1 MNLEIRL
8 KVLPLLYGY
17 SDRHNQGERRAGAT
31 QAGDGRAWRG
41 KEVRSRRREEFRATF
56 GKTVAFLD
64 MIGVREK
71 LEEILGDIEVA
82 DSPATISKLKGKLD
96 VIMKYVN
103 VFKAASD
110 SINRTE
116 KTIIKEQR
124 VEETES
130 GMSGDTG
137 NIEIIEK
144 IDYDTIAGAVKR

>member
-1 MNLEIRL
+1 MGTAIDII
-8 KVLPLLYGY
+8 K
-17 SDRHNQGERRAGAT
+17 
-31 QAGDGRAWRG
+31 G
-41 KEVRSRRREEFRATF
+41 KEERALRRQELEERGEIKKYEVDETVREEFRATF

-124 VEETES
+124 GEETES
-130 GMSGDTG
+130 VMSGDTG

>member
-1 MNLEIRL
+1 MGTAIDII
-8 KVLPLLYGY
+8 K
-17 SDRHNQGERRAGAT
+17 
-31 QAGDGRAWRG
+31 G
-41 KEVRSRRREEFRATF
+41 KEERALRRQGMEERGEIKKYEVDDKVREEFRATF

-124 VEETES
+124 GEETES
-130 GMSGDTG
+130 GMIGDTG

-144 IDYDTIAGAVKR
+144 IEYDTIAGAVKR

>member
-1 MNLEIRL
+1 MGTAIDII
-8 KVLPLLYGY
+8 K
-17 SDRHNQGERRAGAT
+17 
-31 QAGDGRAWRG
+31 G
-41 KEVRSRRREEFRATF
+41 KEERELRRQGMDERGEIKKYEVDDKVREEFRATF

>member
-1 MNLEIRL
+1 MGTAIDII
-8 KVLPLLYGY
+8 K
-17 SDRHNQGERRAGAT
+17 
-31 QAGDGRAWRG
+31 G
-41 KEVRSRRREEFRATF
+41 KEERALRRQGMEERGEVKKYEVDEKIREEFRATF

-130 GMSGDTG
+130 VMSGDTG

>member
-1 MNLEIRL
+1 MGTAIDII
-8 KVLPLLYGY
+8 K
-17 SDRHNQGERRAGAT
+17 
-31 QAGDGRAWRG
+31 G
-41 KEVRSRRREEFRATF
+41 KEERELRRQGMDERGEIKKYEVDDKVREEFRSTF

-124 VEETES
+124 GEETES
-130 GMSGDTG
+130 VMSGETG
-137 NIEIIEK
+137 NIEIIDK

>member
-1 MNLEIRL
+1 MGTAIDII
-8 KVLPLLYGY
+8 K
-17 SDRHNQGERRAGAT
+17 
-31 QAGDGRAWRG
+31 G
-41 KEVRSRRREEFRATF
+41 KEERALRRQEMEERGEVKKYEVDDKVREEFRATF

-124 VEETES
+124 GEETES
-130 GMSGDTG
+130 VMSGDMG

>member
-1 MNLEIRL
+1 MGTAIDII
-8 KVLPLLYGY
+8 K
-17 SDRHNQGERRAGAT
+17 
-31 QAGDGRAWRG
+31 G
-41 KEVRSRRREEFRATF
+41 KEERELRRQGMEERGEVKKYEVDDKVREEFRATF

-130 GMSGDTG
+130 EMSGDTG

-144 IDYDTIAGAVKR
+144 IGYDTIAGAVKR

>member
-1 MNLEIRL
+1 MGTAIDII
-8 KVLPLLYGY
+8 K
-17 SDRHNQGERRAGAT
+17 
-31 QAGDGRAWRG
+31 G
-41 KEVRSRRREEFRATF
+41 KEERELRRQGMEERGEIKKYEVDDKVREEFRATF

-124 VEETES
+124 GEEPES

>member
-1 MNLEIRL
+1 MGTAIDII
-8 KVLPLLYGY
+8 K
-17 SDRHNQGERRAGAT
+17 
-31 QAGDGRAWRG
+31 G
-41 KEVRSRRREEFRATF
+41 KEERALRRRGMEERGELKKYEVDEGVREEFRATF

-124 VEETES
+124 GEETES
-130 GMSGDTG
+130 VMSGDTG

>member
-1 MNLEIRL
+1 MGTAIDII
-8 KVLPLLYGY
+8 K
-17 SDRHNQGERRAGAT
+17 
-31 QAGDGRAWRG
+31 G
-41 KEVRSRRREEFRATF
+41 KEERELRRQGMEERGEIKKYEVDEGVREEFRATF

-124 VEETES
+124 GEETES
-130 GMSGDTG
+130 VMSGDTG

>member
-1 MNLEIRL
+1 MGTAIDII
-8 KVLPLLYGY
+8 K
-17 SDRHNQGERRAGAT
+17 
-31 QAGDGRAWRG
+31 G
-41 KEVRSRRREEFRATF
+41 KEERALRRQGMDERGEIKKYEVDDKVREEFRGTF

-124 VEETES
+124 GEETES
-130 GMSGDTG
+130 VMSGDTG

>member
-1 MNLEIRL
+1 MGTAIDII
-8 KVLPLLYGY
+8 K
-17 SDRHNQGERRAGAT
+17 
-31 QAGDGRAWRG
+31 G
-41 KEVRSRRREEFRATF
+41 KEERALRRQGMEERGELKKYEVDDKVREEFRATF

-124 VEETES
+124 GEETES
-130 GMSGDTG
+130 VMSGDTG

>member
-1 MNLEIRL
+1 MGTAIDII
-8 KVLPLLYGY
+8 K
-17 SDRHNQGERRAGAT
+17 S
-31 QAGDGRAWRG
+31 
-41 KEVRSRRREEFRATF
+41 KESRELRREEIETRGELKKYEVDTKVREEFSSTF

-116 KTIIKEQR
+116 KTIIKER
-124 VEETES
+124 EVGEEGENRE
-130 GMSGDTG
+130 GIG
-137 NIEIIEK
+137 NIEVIEK

>member
-1 MNLEIRL
+1 MGTAIDII
-8 KVLPLLYGY
+8 K
-17 SDRHNQGERRAGAT
+17 
-31 QAGDGRAWRG
+31 G
-41 KEVRSRRREEFRATF
+41 KEERALRRQEMDERGEVKKYEVDDKVREEFRATF

-124 VEETES
+124 GEETES

>member
-1 MNLEIRL
+1 MGTAIDII
-8 KVLPLLYGY
+8 K
-17 SDRHNQGERRAGAT
+17 
-31 QAGDGRAWRG
+31 G
-41 KEVRSRRREEFRATF
+41 KEERALRRRGMDERGEIKKYEVDDKVREEFRATF

-124 VEETES
+124 GEETES
-130 GMSGDTG
+130 EMSGDTG
-137 NIEIIEK
+137 NIEIIDK

>member
-1 MNLEIRL
+1 MGTAIDII
-8 KVLPLLYGY
+8 K
-17 SDRHNQGERRAGAT
+17 
-31 QAGDGRAWRG
+31 G
-41 KEVRSRRREEFRATF
+41 KEERALRRQEMEERGEVKKYEVDDKVREEFRATF

-130 GMSGDTG
+130 VMSGDTG

>member
-1 MNLEIRL
+1 MGTAIDII
-8 KVLPLLYGY
+8 K
-17 SDRHNQGERRAGAT
+17 
-31 QAGDGRAWRG
+31 G
-41 KEVRSRRREEFRATF
+41 KEERALRRQEMEERGEVKKYEVDDNVREEFRAVF

-124 VEETES
+124 GEETES

>member
-1 MNLEIRL
+1 MGTAIDII
-8 KVLPLLYGY
+8 K
-17 SDRHNQGERRAGAT
+17 
-31 QAGDGRAWRG
+31 G
-41 KEVRSRRREEFRATF
+41 KEERALRRQGMEERGELKKYEVDDKVREEFSATF

-103 VFKAASD
+103 VFKTASD

-124 VEETES
+124 GEETES
-130 GMSGDTG
+130 EMSGDTG

>member
-1 MNLEIRL
+1 MGTAIDII
-8 KVLPLLYGY
+8 K
-17 SDRHNQGERRAGAT
+17 
-31 QAGDGRAWRG
+31 G
-41 KEVRSRRREEFRATF
+41 KEERELRRQEMEERGEIKKYEVDDKVREEFRATF

-130 GMSGDTG
+130 VMSGDMG

>member
-1 MNLEIRL
+1 MGTAIDII
-8 KVLPLLYGY
+8 K
-17 SDRHNQGERRAGAT
+17 
-31 QAGDGRAWRG
+31 G
-41 KEVRSRRREEFRATF
+41 KEERELRRQGMDERGEIKKYEVDDKVREEFRATF

-124 VEETES
+124 VLETEE
-130 GMSGDTG
+130 GQGLEMG

>member
-1 MNLEIRL
+1 MGTAIDII
-8 KVLPLLYGY
+8 K
-17 SDRHNQGERRAGAT
+17 
-31 QAGDGRAWRG
+31 G
-41 KEVRSRRREEFRATF
+41 KEERELRRQGMEDRGEIKKYEVDDKVREEFRATF

-124 VEETES
+124 VLET
-130 GMSGDTG
+130 GDGQGLEMG

-144 IDYDTIAGAVKR
+144 IEYDTIAGAVKR

>member
-1 MNLEIRL
+1 MGTAIDII
-8 KVLPLLYGY
+8 K
-17 SDRHNQGERRAGAT
+17 
-31 QAGDGRAWRG
+31 G
-41 KEVRSRRREEFRATF
+41 KEERELRRQGMEERGEIKKYEVDDKVREEFRATF

-110 SINRTE
+110 SINRSE

-124 VEETES
+124 GEETES

>member
-1 MNLEIRL
+1 MGTAIDII
-8 KVLPLLYGY
+8 K
-17 SDRHNQGERRAGAT
+17 
-31 QAGDGRAWRG
+31 G
-41 KEVRSRRREEFRATF
+41 KEERELRRQGMEERGEIKKYEVDEGVREEFRATF

-124 VEETES
+124 GEESES
-130 GMSGDTG
+130 VMSGDTG

>member
-1 MNLEIRL
+1 MGTAIDII
-8 KVLPLLYGY
+8 K
-17 SDRHNQGERRAGAT
+17 
-31 QAGDGRAWRG
+31 G
-41 KEVRSRRREEFRATF
+41 KEERALRRQGMDERGELKKYEVDDKVREEYRATF

-124 VEETES
+124 GEEPES
-130 GMSGDTG
+130 EMRGDTG

>member
-1 MNLEIRL
+1 MGTAIDII
-8 KVLPLLYGY
+8 K
-17 SDRHNQGERRAGAT
+17 
-31 QAGDGRAWRG
+31 G
-41 KEVRSRRREEFRATF
+41 KEERELRRQGMEERGEIKKYEVDDKVREEFRATF

-71 LEEILGDIEVA
+71 LEEILGDIEVS

-116 KTIIKEQR
+116 KTIIKEHR
-124 VEETES
+124 GEETES
-130 GMSGDTG
+130 VMSGDTG

>member
-1 MNLEIRL
+1 MGTAIDII
-8 KVLPLLYGY
+8 K
-17 SDRHNQGERRAGAT
+17 
-31 QAGDGRAWRG
+31 G
-41 KEVRSRRREEFRATF
+41 KEDRALRRQGMDDRGEVKKYEVDDKVREEFRATF

-124 VEETES
+124 GEETES
-130 GMSGDTG
+130 EMSGDTG
-137 NIEIIEK
+137 NIEIIDK

>member
-1 MNLEIRL
+1 MGTAIDII
-8 KVLPLLYGY
+8 K
-17 SDRHNQGERRAGAT
+17 
-31 QAGDGRAWRG
+31 G
-41 KEVRSRRREEFRATF
+41 KEERELRRQGMEERGEVKKYEVDDKVREEFRATF

-124 VEETES
+124 GEETES
-130 GMSGDTG
+130 EMSGDTG
-137 NIEIIEK
+137 NIEVIEK

>member
-1 MNLEIRL
+1 MGTAIDII
-8 KVLPLLYGY
+8 K
-17 SDRHNQGERRAGAT
+17 
-31 QAGDGRAWRG
+31 G
-41 KEVRSRRREEFRATF
+41 KEERALRRQEMEERGELKKYEVDDKVREEFRATF

-124 VEETES
+124 GEETES
-130 GMSGDTG
+130 VMSGDTG
-137 NIEIIEK
+137 NIEIIDK

>member
-1 MNLEIRL
+1 MGTAIDII
-8 KVLPLLYGY
+8 K
-17 SDRHNQGERRAGAT
+17 
-31 QAGDGRAWRG
+31 G
-41 KEVRSRRREEFRATF
+41 KEERALRRQGMEERGEVKKYEVDDKVREEFRATF

-82 DSPATISKLKGKLD
+82 DSPAMISKLKGKLD

-124 VEETES
+124 GEETES
-130 GMSGDTG
+130 EMSGDTG
-137 NIEIIEK
+137 NIEIIDK

>member
-1 MNLEIRL
+1 MGTAI
-8 KVLPLLYGY
+8 
-17 SDRHNQGERRAGAT
+17 DII
-31 QAGDGRAWRG
+31 RG
-41 KEVRSRRREEFRATF
+41 KEERALRRQGMEERGELKKYEVDEKVREEFRATF

-130 GMSGDTG
+130 VMSGDTG

>member
-1 MNLEIRL
+1 MGTAIDII
-8 KVLPLLYGY
+8 K
-17 SDRHNQGERRAGAT
+17 
-31 QAGDGRAWRG
+31 G
-41 KEVRSRRREEFRATF
+41 KEERALRRQGMEERGEIKKYEVDDKVREEFRATF

-124 VEETES
+124 GEETES
-130 GMSGDTG
+130 VMSWDTG

>member
-1 MNLEIRL
+1 MGTAIDII
-8 KVLPLLYGY
+8 K
-17 SDRHNQGERRAGAT
+17 
-31 QAGDGRAWRG
+31 G
-41 KEVRSRRREEFRATF
+41 KEERELRRQGMDERGEIKKYEVDDKVREDFRATF

-124 VEETES
+124 VEEAES
-130 GMSGDTG
+130 VMSGDTG

>member
-1 MNLEIRL
+1 MGTAIDII
-8 KVLPLLYGY
+8 K
-17 SDRHNQGERRAGAT
+17 
-31 QAGDGRAWRG
+31 G
-41 KEVRSRRREEFRATF
+41 KEERELRRQGMEERGEIKKYEVDDKVREEFRATF

-130 GMSGDTG
+130 EMGGDTG

>member
-1 MNLEIRL
+1 MGTAIDII
-8 KVLPLLYGY
+8 K
-17 SDRHNQGERRAGAT
+17 
-31 QAGDGRAWRG
+31 G
-41 KEVRSRRREEFRATF
+41 KEARELRRQGMEERGEIKKYEVDDKVREEFRATF

-124 VEETES
+124 GEETES
-130 GMSGDTG
+130 VMSGDMG

>member
-1 MNLEIRL
+1 MGTAIDII
-8 KVLPLLYGY
+8 K
-17 SDRHNQGERRAGAT
+17 
-31 QAGDGRAWRG
+31 G
-41 KEVRSRRREEFRATF
+41 KEERELRRQGMEERGELKKYEVDDKVGEEFRATF

-124 VEETES
+124 GEESES
-130 GMSGDTG
+130 VMSGETG
-137 NIEIIEK
+137 NIEIIDK

>member
-1 MNLEIRL
+1 MGTAIDII
-8 KVLPLLYGY
+8 K
-17 SDRHNQGERRAGAT
+17 
-31 QAGDGRAWRG
+31 G
-41 KEVRSRRREEFRATF
+41 KEDRALRRQEMEERGEVKKYEVDDKVREEFRATF

-124 VEETES
+124 GEETES
-130 GMSGDTG
+130 VMSGDTG

>member
-1 MNLEIRL
+1 MGTAIDII
-8 KVLPLLYGY
+8 K
-17 SDRHNQGERRAGAT
+17 
-31 QAGDGRAWRG
+31 G
-41 KEVRSRRREEFRATF
+41 KEERALRRQGMEERGEIKKYEVDDKVREEFRATF

-103 VFKAASD
+103 VFKAASE

-124 VEETES
+124 GEETES
-130 GMSGDTG
+130 EMSGDTG

>member
-1 MNLEIRL
+1 MGTAIDII
-8 KVLPLLYGY
+8 K
-17 SDRHNQGERRAGAT
+17 
-31 QAGDGRAWRG
+31 G
-41 KEVRSRRREEFRATF
+41 KEERALRRQGMEERGEIKKYEVDDKVREEFRATF

-116 KTIIKEQR
+116 KTIIKDQR
-124 VEETES
+124 GEEPES
-130 GMSGDTG
+130 EMSGDTG
-137 NIEIIEK
+137 NIEIIDK

>member
-1 MNLEIRL
+1 MGTAIDII
-8 KVLPLLYGY
+8 K
-17 SDRHNQGERRAGAT
+17 
-31 QAGDGRAWRG
+31 G
-41 KEVRSRRREEFRATF
+41 KEARELRRQGMEERGEIKKYEVDDKVREEFRATF

-130 GMSGDTG
+130 EMSGDTG